1 MLKKLK
7 LFLLLIMISFLG
19 NKVSANY
26 DKLAYDFKFKDLD
39 GSALNLSEY
48 KGKVVVVVNVASQ
61 CGFTNQY
68 EDMQNVWEQ
77 YQAKGIVMLGVPSN
91 DFGKQ
96 EPGSNED
103 IKNFC
108 EAKFGITFPMTEK
121 VSVKGTDAHP
131 FYIWAKEN
139 HGKSAVPKWNFH
151 KIIIDRTG
159 KVAETFLSTTNPS
172 SKKFKKT
179 IEKLILN
186 LYRRLLFPT
195 FNSRNTNIMIR
206 IRFL

>member
-77 YQAKGIVMLGVPSN
+77 YQSRGIIMLGVPSN

-131 FYIWAKEN
+131 FYIWAEKN
-139 HGKSAVPKWNFH
+139 HGRSAVPKWNFH
-151 KIIIDRTG
+151 KIIINKEG
-159 KVAETFLSTTNPS
+159 KIEKTFSSMTNPS
-172 SKKFKKT
+172 SQKFKVV
-179 IEKLILN
+179 IDN
-186 LYRRLLFPT
+186 LL
-195 FNSRNTNIMIR
+195 
-206 IRFL
+206 